1 MIVPS
6 GFTYKIKSVSNP
18 EHGTIKKQSENVYV
32 YTPDENN
39 LLSGEVTFTIE
50 LTKNNEKNFAIDDIE
65 MYVELQQTQSLVDR
79 DNNGRDILD
88 RTIYTFPYIPDDP
101 FAEYNCGFKKAT
113 SEVSLLIT

>member
-1 MIVPS
+1 
-6 GFTYKIKSVSNP
+6 
-18 EHGTIKKQSENVYV
+18 
-32 YTPDENN
+32 
-39 LLSGEVTFTIE
+39 
-50 LTKNNEKNFAIDDIE
+50 

-101 FAEYNCGFKKAT
+101 IAEYNCGFKKAT